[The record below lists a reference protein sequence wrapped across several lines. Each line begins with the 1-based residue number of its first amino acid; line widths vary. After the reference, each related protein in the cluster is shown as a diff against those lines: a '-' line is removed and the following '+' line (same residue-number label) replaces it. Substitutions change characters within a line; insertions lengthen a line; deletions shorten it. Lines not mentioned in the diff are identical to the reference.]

1 MITSL
6 RPLPAHSRRL
16 ANRIRMTAF
25 RAAMLSL
32 CLGAGVGSPSVAT
45 AAEDP
50 DVVRAR
56 FEAHQQYEAKKA
68 AEKRMA
74 IALTRQGIV
83 ALYNAGTG
91 PISYSARWLLW
102 DGSYTNWTAA
112 KIEGR
117 KSVFYSKAGG
127 IKLQVKFSS
136 AGGGQKNYA
145 LESAQVPSDIK
156 AGFDDAAPNNFVWGA
171 NNSLDLF
178 KGKPKNW

>member
-1 MITSL
+1 MNTPSL
-6 RPLPAHSRRL
+6 PLVGHSNTRSNPARKS
-16 ANRIRMTAF
+16 ATRIAIL
-25 RAAMLSL
+25 MLF
-32 CLGAGVGSPSVAT
+32 LGAGIACFTVAT

-56 FEAHQQYEAKKA
+56 EETHRQYEAKKA
-68 AEKRMA
+68 AEKRQA
-74 IALTRQGIV
+74 IALTRQGVV
-83 ALYNAGTG
+83 ALYNANTG
-91 PISYSARWLLW
+91 PINYSARWLLW
-102 DGSYTNWTAA
+102 DGSYTTWTAA

-136 AGGGQKNYA
+136 TGGGQKNYA
-145 LESAQVPSDIK
+145 LESGQVPSDIK
-156 AGFDDAAPNNFVWGA
+156 AGFDDALPNTFVWGA